1 MHLDNDNDG
10 DDDKSNR
17 RMIKVFKEERFRTSL
32 PYTYTGLRLFPTG
45 TYSFLLRIGRRS
57 PLMHNPLYTKNSDRH
72 SSHSSLLEELKL
84 KIYYFY
90 HKITGFCGVS
100 FVGSINFNF

>member
-45 TYSFLLRIGRRS
+45 TYSFLLRIERRS
-57 PLMHNPLYTKNSDRH
+57 PLMHNPLYTKKQRP
-72 SSHSSLLEELKL
+72 SLFSQFLAGRI
-84 KIYYFY
+84 KIKNLLFL
-90 HKITGFCGVS
+90 S
-100 FVGSINFNF
+100 